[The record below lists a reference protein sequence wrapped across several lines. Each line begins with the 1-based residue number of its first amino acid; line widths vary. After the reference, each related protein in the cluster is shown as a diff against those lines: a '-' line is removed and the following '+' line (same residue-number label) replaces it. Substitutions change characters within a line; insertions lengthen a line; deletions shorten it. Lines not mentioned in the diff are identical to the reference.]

1 MNNMKITMLVLPVIL
16 YFGFAFSANAGV
28 RCSTDYFG
36 NQTCYGTGN
45 DSGYR
50 SQGSTDYFGNQTWT
64 DNKGNRT
71 RCTTD
76 YFGNTNCN

>member
-1 MNNMKITMLVLPVIL
+1 MKDSKLMMFVLLVSLTFIFV
-16 YFGFAFSANAGV
+16 FAASAGV

-36 NQTCYGTGN
+36 NQTCYGTGT

-71 RCTTD
+71 RCSTD
-76 YFGNTNCN
+76 YFGNTTCN